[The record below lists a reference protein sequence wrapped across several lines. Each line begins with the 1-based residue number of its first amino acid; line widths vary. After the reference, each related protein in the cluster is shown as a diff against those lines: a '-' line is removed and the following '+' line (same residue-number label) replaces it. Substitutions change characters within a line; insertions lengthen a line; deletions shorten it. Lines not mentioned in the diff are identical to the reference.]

1 MLTIAEYVMPRTVS
15 EAYTLLT
22 TTPNAA
28 VVGGGAFM
36 RLASREIGLAID
48 LTRAE
53 LDYIRETATEVTIG
67 AMTTFGAMERSR
79 VLQTNWDGLLP
90 RIIGNIAGVQL
101 RNIVTVGGTVYGRFG
116 FSEVLTGL
124 MALECSVKLHQGGLV
139 SLADFVQSKGR
150 GQDIVEAIVIAKN
163 PQRAAYQM
171 LRNSGGSLPI
181 LSVAVT
187 KSQHGPF
194 YRIAVGARPGV
205 SALAVATMSL
215 LAGQELHDDLLRQAA
230 TKATSELRFTS
241 DRKASAVYRQ
251 ELCGVLVKRALAEV
265 GL

>member
-22 TTPNAA
+22 NTPNAA
-28 VVGGGAFM
+28 LVGGGAFM

-48 LTRAE
+48 LARTG
-53 LDYIRETATEVTIG
+53 LDYIRETDTDVTIG
-67 AMTTFGAMERSR
+67 ATTTFGAMERSP

-90 RIIGNIAGVQL
+90 RITGHISGVQL
-101 RNIVTVGGTVYGRFG
+101 RNIVTLGGTVYGRFG

-139 SLADFVQSKGR
+139 GLADFVRSKGQGR
-150 GQDIVEAIVIAKN
+150 DIVEAIVIAKK

-171 LRNSGGSLPI
+171 LRNSSGSLPI

-187 KSQHGPF
+187 KSQLDPS

-205 SALAVATMSL
+205 AALAAATMAL
-215 LAGQELHDDLLRQAA
+215 LAGRELQDDLLRQAA
-230 TKATSELRFTS
+230 AKATSELRFTS

-251 ELCGVLVKRALAEV
+251 EICGVLVKRALMEV